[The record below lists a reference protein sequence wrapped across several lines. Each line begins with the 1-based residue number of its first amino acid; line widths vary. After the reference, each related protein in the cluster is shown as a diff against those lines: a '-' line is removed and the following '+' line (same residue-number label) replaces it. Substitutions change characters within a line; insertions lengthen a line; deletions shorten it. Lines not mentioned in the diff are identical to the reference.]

1 MRLIAPTV
9 RRHGWRL
16 CSLLV
21 WRSETAITVDFN
33 GVCDGISP
41 DGFGWGDVRRKVVL
55 KEGFQGILTGVKEEK
70 PEMEKGKGR
79 GKKKKRE
86 REGDWC
92 YKYLLGEKR
101 DKTLVYYLED
111 RIEGGWRC
119 GFMTKG
125 NSLDF
130 SAAQK
135 SDTVPELAAAKTAI
149 WLSSI
154 FHGRRY
160 DISVCI
166 TPARPGL

>member
-79 GKKKKRE
+79 GKKKKGERRGLVLQILAWRKKRQDTSLLPGRPDRGRMEMRVYDE
-86 REGDWC
+86 REQ
-92 YKYLLGEKR
+92 
-101 DKTLVYYLED
+101 
-111 RIEGGWRC
+111 
-119 GFMTKG
+119 
-125 NSLDF
+125 S
-130 SAAQK
+130 
-135 SDTVPELAAAKTAI
+135 
-149 WLSSI
+149 
-154 FHGRRY
+154 
-160 DISVCI
+160 
-166 TPARPGL
+166 